1 MNKTFKLTTLLLGFA
16 LIFGT
21 SCGKYE
27 EGPGISF
34 RSKKAR
40 VANTWAVEK
49 YTINEVEQSTILFA
63 DVTFEFTKDGKYTFT
78 FGTNGSEKGTWE
90 FGDKKETIKTTEDGQ
105 SSVEESTILK
115 LKNKEFWIKEV
126 DNGVT
131 TEIHLKEK

>member
-49 YTINEVEQSTILFA
+49 YIIDGNEQDLTNFT

-78 FGTNGSEKGTWE
+78 YGTNGSEKGTWE
-90 FGDKKETIKTTEDGQ
+90 FGDKKETIKTKEDGKTD
-105 SSVEESTILK
+105 VDESTIIK
-115 LKNKEFWIKEV
+115 LKNKEFWTKEV
-126 DNGVT
+126 ENGIT